1 MTELRISDAARFLA
15 VSDDTIRRWVSEGRL
30 TQHKDASNRAVVEGR
45 DLVALAQSSSAALDD
60 PTGVVSSARNRFAG
74 LVTAALVGF
83 APLALAGPANA
94 AEPPAATVHTEPP
107 PPAVLPLTTSP
118 EYFDTPRDLTGCPH
132 RTTPPSLHAPPLSL
146 LSLSSPQ
153 GGCGR

>member
-45 DLVALAQSSSAALDD
+45 DLVALAQSNSAALDD

-74 LVTAALVGF
+74 LVTDVAIDGVMAQVSLQCGPFRVVSLMSAEACRQLELEPGS
-83 APLALAGPANA
+83 LATASVKATMVSIDTAG
-94 AEPPAATVHTEPP
+94 
-107 PPAVLPLTTSP
+107 
-118 EYFDTPRDLTGCPH
+118 DR
-132 RTTPPSLHAPPLSL
+132 
-146 LSLSSPQ
+146 
-153 GGCGR
+153 